1 MLMKERKDK
10 VPRSSRFSLLLL
22 LFSWFS
28 LDLWALAQ
36 PVPDAAAPIE
46 KLTVGDSTAPLN
58 GPWKFHIGDSPVDP
72 ASHAPLWAEPGFDDS
87 KWERVDLTPPD
98 GSLDPVYG
106 VSGMV
111 PGWTTRGHAGH
122 WGYGWY
128 RLSGQVTAPTGKE
141 LAIEGPPGVDDGY
154 QVFQNGNLVG
164 SFGGFSTS
172 RPVVYNTQPMMFAL
186 PQVDK

>member
-1 MLMKERKDK
+1 VARK
-10 VPRSSRFSLLLL
+10 SRFCLLLL
-22 LFSWFS
+22 LLVWFG
-28 LDLWALAQ
+28 LDAWSLAQ
-36 PVPDAAAPIE
+36 AVPPAATPIE
-46 KLTVGDSTAPLN
+46 HITVGDSTAPLN

-87 KWERVDLTPPD
+87 KWETVDLTPPD

-111 PGWTTRGHAGH
+111 PGWTVRGHASD

-128 RLSGQVTAPTGKE
+128 RLRVQVTAPAGEK

-154 QVFQNGNLVG
+154 QVFQNGICLEV
-164 SFGGFSTS
+164 SAAS
-172 RPVVYNTQPMMFAL
+172 L
-186 PQVDK
+186 PAGRSSITRSP